1 MCKLSVSL
9 PFSLSLS
16 LSLFARSLACA
27 RALSLS
33 HFSLPPSLLSLY
45 LSLSLY
51 VRHLSLSL
59 ARALSL
65 SLHQDLIIRK
75 IATEVVTQAPKTAG
89 SGVAR
94 NLSDAQAELH
104 HALASNQKLQE
115 EVDVLK
121 TEVTQLQR
129 AVKEREAAVA
139 NSMEYLACKKEAVEV
154 QRAARVSL
162 EEQTATGLPVGKGP
176 EPAER
181 GA

>member
-1 MCKLSVSL
+1 VSCVCCVCLLSVCVVYHFSL
-9 PFSLSLS
+9 PLSPPPFPLPPSLPPLSLSLS
-16 LSLFARSLACA
+16 LSVCSPS
-27 RALSLS
+27 LSLS
-33 HFSLPPSLLSLY
+33 
-45 LSLSLY
+45 
-51 VRHLSLSL
+51 R
-59 ARALSL
+59 ARSLSL
-65 SLHQDLIIRK
+65 SLHQDMIIRK